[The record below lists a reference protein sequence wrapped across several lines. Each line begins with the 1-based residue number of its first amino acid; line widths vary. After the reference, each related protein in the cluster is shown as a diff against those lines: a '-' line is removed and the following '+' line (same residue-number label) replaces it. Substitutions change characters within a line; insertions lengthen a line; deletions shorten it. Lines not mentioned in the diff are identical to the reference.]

1 MGIEFLDPGWLAP
14 GLFIL
19 LLVFL
24 LTGYPVAFAL
34 GAAALV
40 FAVIGLETGAIKPEL
55 GQAIPERLFGIM
67 RNDTLLAIPF
77 FTFMG
82 LVLERSRLAEE
93 LLETVGQLFGRIRG
107 GLALAVVLVGALLAA
122 TTGVVAASVMA
133 MGLISLPVMLRYGY
147 SPTLSSGVIIASG
160 TLAQIIPPSL
170 VLIVLADTLSV
181 PVGDMYM
188 GAMLPSLM
196 LTGLFMVYILIVSR
210 VWPQLAPALPPE
222 AIIRGAALW
231 QRAALSLV
239 PPLLLI
245 FLVLGT
251 IFIGLAT
258 PTEGGAMGA
267 AGAVILA
274 ALKGRLTRVML
285 NEALEKT
292 SRLTCFVLFILIGSS
307 LFSLVFRA
315 LDGDLWVE
323 SLFAHVPGGVLGF
336 LLIVNLLVF
345 VLGCFI
351 DFFEIAFIAVPLLAP
366 VAHKLGID
374 PVWFGVMLAMNLQT
388 SFLTP
393 PFGFSLFYLRSVA
406 PATITTAAIYRGVL
420 PFIALQLLTVV
431 MLVLFPGLTST
442 GPQEKTVWDTPAEFV
457 DGGGTPASAD
467 EAIRIMEEIAHDLH
481 IEQRHNEQQSA
492 GEH

>member
-1 MGIEFLDPGWLAP
+1 MGLEWLDPGLLAP
-14 GLFIL
+14 GLFVL
-19 LLVFL
+19 LLIFL

-40 FAVIGLETGAIKPEL
+40 FALIGLETGAIKPEL
-55 GQAIPERLFGIM
+55 MQAVPERLFGIM
-67 RNDTLLAIPF
+67 RNDTLLAVPF

-82 LVLERSRLAEE
+82 LVLERSGLAEE
-93 LLETVGQLFGRIRG
+93 LLETVGQLFGRLRG
-107 GLALAVVLVGALLAA
+107 GLALAVVLVGGLLAA

-133 MGLISLPVMLRYGY
+133 MGLISLPVMLRHGY
-147 SPTLSSGVIIASG
+147 SPALASGVITASG

-181 PVGDMYM
+181 PVGDMYR
-188 GAMLPSLM
+188 GALLPSLM
-196 LTGLFMVYILIVSR
+196 LTVLFLGFIVMVSIFR
-210 VWPQLAPALPPE
+210 PAMAPALPKE
-222 AIIRGAALW
+222 AVIRGAALW
-231 QRAALSLV
+231 KRAAISLL
-239 PPLLLI
+239 PPVLLI

-251 IFIGLAT
+251 IFMGLAT

-267 AGAVILA
+267 AGALVLA
-274 ALKGRLTRVML
+274 ALKRRLTVPLL

-292 SRLTCFVLFILIGSS
+292 ARLTCFVMFILIGSS
-307 LFSLVFRA
+307 LFALVFRA

-323 SLFAHVPGGVLGF
+323 NLFAHVPGGVIGF
-336 LLIVNLLVF
+336 LIIVNLLVF
-345 VLGCFI
+345 VLGFFI

-406 PATITTAAIYRGVL
+406 PPEVKTSAIYKGVL
-420 PFIALQLLTVV
+420 PFIALQVLMVALLMVFPNLATV
-431 MLVLFPGLTST
+431 
-442 GPQEKTVWDTPAEFV
+442 QKEEKLIWDTRAEFV
-457 DGGGTPASAD
+457 ESSGPAAEAD
-467 EAIRIMEEIAHDLH
+467 EAIRIMEEIARDLYR
-481 IEQRHNEQQSA
+481 ETQQE
-492 GEH
+492 GR

>member
-1 MGIEFLDPGWLAP
+1 MGIEMLDPGLLAP
-14 GLFIL
+14 WLFGL
-19 LLVFL
+19 LLILL

-55 GQAIPERLFGIM
+55 GQAIPDRLFGIM

-93 LLETVGQLFGRIRG
+93 LLETVGQLFGRVRG

-147 SPTLSSGVIIASG
+147 APAMSSGVIIASG

-181 PVGDMYM
+181 PVGDMYA
-188 GAMLPSLM
+188 GAMIPSLL
-196 LTGLFMVYILIVSR
+196 LTALFMVFILLVSVAR
-210 VWPQLAPALPPE
+210 PKTMPALPEE

-231 QRAALSLV
+231 RRAALSLV

-267 AGAVILA
+267 AGAVLLA
-274 ALKGRLTRVML
+274 ALKGRLNRTML
-285 NEALEKT
+285 DEALQT
-292 SRLTCFVLFILIGSS
+292 TARLTCFVLFILIGSS

-323 SLFAHVPGGVLGF
+323 NLFAHVPGGIIGF

-345 VLGCFI
+345 ILGCFI

-406 PATITTAAIYRGVL
+406 PASIPTSAIYRGVL
-420 PFIALQLLTVV
+420 PFIALQILMVIMV
-431 MLVLFPGLTST
+431 ALFPQLVGTA
-442 GPQEKTVWDTPAEFV
+442 QKEQTVWDMPTEFV
-457 DGGGTPASAD
+457 EGGGTASSAD
-467 EAIRIMEEIAHDLH
+467 EAIRIMEEIARDL
-481 IEQRHNEQQSA
+481 HNEQKAA
-492 GEH
+492 GAE

>member
-1 MGIEFLDPGWLAP
+1 MGLEAIDPGLLAP
-14 GLFIL
+14 ALFFL
-19 LLVFL
+19 LMVFL

-34 GAAALV
+34 GGAALV
-40 FAVIGLETGAIKPEL
+40 FAVIGLETGVIRPEL

-93 LLETVGQLFGRIRG
+93 LLETVGQLFGRMRG
-107 GLALAVVLVGALLAA
+107 GLALAVVLVGAMLAA

-133 MGLISLPVMLRYGY
+133 MGLISLPVMMRYGY
-147 SPTLSSGVIIASG
+147 SPAVSSGVIVASG

-181 PVGDMYM
+181 PVGEMYA
-188 GAMLPSLM
+188 GAMIPALL
-196 LTGLFMVYILIVSR
+196 LTVLFMVFILMVSVVR
-210 VWPQLAPALPPE
+210 PKLVPAMPPE
-222 AIIRGAALW
+222 AIVRGAALW
-231 QRAALSLV
+231 RRAVLSLV

-267 AGAVILA
+267 AGSVLLA
-274 ALKGRLTRVML
+274 AIKGRLNRTML
-285 NEALEKT
+285 DDALQT
-292 SRLTCFVLFILIGSS
+292 TARLTCFVLFILIGSS

-315 LDGDLWVE
+315 LDGDIWVE
-323 SLFAHVPGGVLGF
+323 ELFAHIPGGALGF

-345 VLGCFI
+345 ILGCFI

-406 PATITTAAIYRGVL
+406 PPTIPTSAIYRGVL
-420 PFIALQLLTVV
+420 PFIVLQLFMVV
-431 MLVLFPGLTST
+431 MVAVFPQLVGQHKTAT
-442 GPQEKTVWDTPAEFV
+442 TVWDAPAEFV
-457 DGGGTPASAD
+457 DGAGAAATAD
-467 EAIRIMEEIAHDLH
+467 EAIRMMEEIARDLY
-481 IEQRHNEQQSA
+481 NEQKAA
-492 GEH
+492 GGR

>member
-1 MGIEFLDPGWLAP
+1 MGLEAIDPGLLAP
-14 GLFIL
+14 ALFFL

-24 LTGYPVAFAL
+24 LSGYPVAFAL
-34 GAAALV
+34 GGAALV
-40 FAVIGLETGAIKPEL
+40 FAVIGLETGVIRPEL

-82 LVLERSRLAEE
+82 LVLERSRLAED
-93 LLETVGQLFGRIRG
+93 LLETLGQLFGRMRG

-133 MGLISLPVMLRYGY
+133 MGLIPLPVMMRSGY
-147 SPTLSSGVIIASG
+147 SPAVSSGVIVASG

-181 PVGDMYM
+181 PVGDMYA
-188 GAMLPSLM
+188 GAMVPALL
-196 LTGLFMVYILIVSR
+196 LTGLFMVFILMVSVVR
-210 VWPQLAPALPPE
+210 PKLVPSMPPE
-222 AIIRGAALW
+222 AIVRGAALW
-231 QRAALSLV
+231 RRAALSLV

-267 AGAVILA
+267 AGAVLLA
-274 ALKGRLTRVML
+274 AIKGRINRTML
-285 NEALEKT
+285 DDALQT
-292 SRLTCFVLFILIGSS
+292 TARLTCFVLFILIGSS

-323 SLFAHVPGGVLGF
+323 ELFAHIPGGVLGF

-345 VLGCFI
+345 ILGCFI

-406 PATITTAAIYRGVL
+406 PPSIPTSAIYRGVL
-420 PFIALQLLTVV
+420 PFIVLQLFMVAMV
-431 MLVLFPGLTST
+431 AVFPELVGQHKTET
-442 GPQEKTVWDTPAEFV
+442 TVWDAPAEFV
-457 DGGGTPASAD
+457 DGAGAAATAD
-467 EAIRIMEEIAHDLH
+467 EAIRMMEEIARDLY
-481 IEQRHNEQQSA
+481 NEQKAA
-492 GEH
+492 GGR

>member
-1 MGIEFLDPGWLAP
+1 MGLEAIDPGLLAP
-14 GLFIL
+14 ALFFL
-19 LLVFL
+19 LMVFL
-24 LTGYPVAFAL
+24 LSGYPVAFAL
-34 GAAALV
+34 GGAALV
-40 FAVIGLETGAIKPEL
+40 FALIGLETGVIRPEL

-93 LLETVGQLFGRIRG
+93 LLETVGQLFGRMRG

-133 MGLISLPVMLRYGY
+133 MGLISLPVMMRYGY
-147 SPTLSSGVIIASG
+147 SPAVSSGVIVASG

-181 PVGDMYM
+181 PVGEMYA
-188 GAMLPSLM
+188 GAMVPALL
-196 LTGLFMVYILIVSR
+196 LTALFMVFILMVSVVR
-210 VWPQLAPALPPE
+210 PKLVPAMPTE
-222 AIIRGAALW
+222 AIVRGAALW
-231 QRAALSLV
+231 RRAVLSLV

-267 AGAVILA
+267 AGAVLLA
-274 ALKGRLTRVML
+274 AIKGRLNRTML
-285 NEALEKT
+285 DDALQT
-292 SRLTCFVLFILIGSS
+292 TARLTCFVLFILIGSS

-315 LDGDLWVE
+315 LDGDIWVE
-323 SLFAHVPGGVLGF
+323 ELFAHIPGGALGF

-345 VLGCFI
+345 ILGCFI

-406 PATITTAAIYRGVL
+406 PASIPTSAIYRGVL
-420 PFIALQLLTVV
+420 PFVVLQLFMVV
-431 MLVLFPGLTST
+431 MVAVFPQLVGQHQTAT
-442 GPQEKTVWDTPAEFV
+442 TVWDAPAEFV
-457 DGGGTPASAD
+457 DGAGTAATAD
-467 EAIRIMEEIAHDLH
+467 EAIRMMEEIARDLY
-481 IEQRHNEQQSA
+481 NEQKA
-492 GEH
+492 EGGR